1 MNQFPLIPKPQEET
15 LSEALHFAKMAQL
28 QEMCALL
35 YLPDAGKKGELIER
49 IMTFIRTGTILQSP
63 RIPDRS
69 RAKSHPQQAL
79 QPNALVLYGSY
90 KNDAKTRAFFK
101 NLIGP
106 HFHFTAFGVDWLND
120 RWMKGKPPTYQE
132 FANHWIAET
141 ARRKKSPADPKQEW
155 RYIRFL
161 QEMNATHP
169 NASSRAIMD
178 AWKKEQA
185 QQAAYARRVIVSLRK
200 HLKA

>member
-1 MNQFPLIPKPQEET
+1 MPSFPLISKSEQET
-15 LSEALHFAKMAQL
+15 LSDALHFAKMAQL

-35 YLPDAGKKGELIER
+35 SLADAGKKGELIER
-49 IMTFIRTGTILQSP
+49 IMTFIHTGTILQSP

-69 RAKSHPQQAL
+69 RAKAHPEQPL
-79 QPNALVLYGSY
+79 QPNALMLYGSY

-101 NLIGP
+101 QLVGS
-106 HFHFTAFGVDWLND
+106 HFHYTAFGVDWLND

-132 FANHWIAET
+132 FADYWSAET

-169 NASSRAIMD
+169 DASSREIMD
-178 AWKKEQA
+178 TWKKEQA
-185 QQAAYARRVIVSLRK
+185 KQAAYARRVIVSLRK

>member
-1 MNQFPLIPKPQEET
+1 MPSFPLISKSEQET
-15 LSEALHFAKMAQL
+15 FSEALHFAKMAQL

-49 IMTFIRTGTILQSP
+49 IMTFINTGTILQSP

-69 RAKSHPQQAL
+69 RAKSHPPQAL
-79 QPNALVLYGSY
+79 QPNALMLYGSY
-90 KNDAKTRAFFK
+90 KNDLKTRTLFK
-101 NLIGP
+101 QLIGP
-106 HFHFTAFGVDWLND
+106 HFHYTAFGVDWLND

-132 FANHWIAET
+132 FADYWIAET
-141 ARRKKSPADPKQEW
+141 ARRKKSPANPKDEW

-169 NASSRAIMD
+169 DASSREIMD

-185 QQAAYARRVIVSLRK
+185 QQAAYARRVIEVLRK
-200 HLKA
+200 LIK